1 MIMVS
6 WLRRFAG
13 LVALMN
19 LIFATGSPAAT
30 PPPRHFVWRVNGLPA
45 PFYLIGS
52 LHSLPPEDYPL
63 PEPYR
68 RALGQARRFVFEYS
82 PQQRE
87 TLMRKFREAARY
99 PSGLDIEND
108 VRPNTVA
115 LLRKNLWKYALSF
128 DQARHYRP
136 WAIALQLLSKR
147 GPLGPSYP
155 RSMENT
161 LISEARRSG
170 KEMAGLETVDE
181 HIAFWREMLE
191 RDGENLLIYTLIHD
205 DQVGGLFARTQEAW
219 KSGNVTALAATN
231 LGLHRA
237 NVGIAERLLDRRN
250 TKWVERIEVE
260 MKTGKPTAII
270 AGASHFSG
278 PQSVIA
284 LLRQRGHAIEQ
295 L

>member
-1 MIMVS
+1 MVP
-6 WLRRFAG
+6 RFTG
-13 LVALMN
+13 LVVLTTV
-19 LIFATGSPAAT
+19 IFATGSPAAT
-30 PPPRHFVWRVNGLPA
+30 PPPKHFVWRVNGLPA
-45 PFYLIGS
+45 PFYLVGS

-115 LLRKNLWKYALSF
+115 LLRKNLWKFALSF
-128 DQARHYRP
+128 DQVRHYRP
-136 WAIALQLLSKR
+136 WAIALQLLNKR

-155 RSMENT
+155 RSMEST

-191 RDGENLLIYTLIHD
+191 RDGENLLIYTLTHD
-205 DQVGGLFARTQEAW
+205 AQVGGLFARTQAAW
-219 KSGNVTALAATN
+219 KSGDVTALAATN
-231 LGLHRA
+231 LRLHHA
-237 NVGIAERLLDRRN
+237 NIRIAERLLDRRN
-250 TKWVERIEVE
+250 TKWVDRIEAE

-270 AGASHFSG
+270 AGAGHFSG

-284 LLRQRGHAIEQ
+284 LLRQRGHEIEQ

>member
-1 MIMVS
+1 MMVLT
-6 WLRRFAG
+6 WLRRFRG
-13 LVALMN
+13 LVALTT
-19 LIFATGSPAAT
+19 LTFATGSPAAT
-30 PPPRHFVWRVNGLPA
+30 TPPRHFVWRVNGLRA

-68 RALGQARRFVFEYS
+68 SALGQARRFVFEYS

-115 LLRKNLWKYALSF
+115 LLRKNLWKYALTF
-128 DQARHYRP
+128 DQVRHYRP
-136 WAIALQLLSKR
+136 WAVALQLLNKR

-191 RDGENLLIYTLIHD
+191 RDGENLLIYTLTHD
-205 DQVGGLFARTQEAW
+205 DQVGGLFARTQAAW
-219 KSGNVTALAATN
+219 KSGDVTALAATN

-237 NVGIAERLLDRRN
+237 NFGMAERLLDRRN
-250 TKWVERIEVE
+250 TKWVDRIEAE

-270 AGASHFSG
+270 AGAGHFSG

-284 LLRQRGHAIEQ
+284 LLRRRGHEIEQ